1 MLVLPRRRRAK
12 AANLAFQALHGL
24 GRRVK
29 RFRPARLLIRVS
41 AISVHLLFGRARVVS
56 LGARTHR
63 NVSTPPCSATAVC
76 HVYYPE
82 LFDELFEA
90 ANRAPFVK
98 RLVVTC
104 PHEKYH
110 VVSEKIVACEKL
122 NPHILMTVVAHE
134 NSGKDIVPFLRV
146 LQHPWVQAADLVL
159 KIHSK
164 RSPHLPP
171 GKGEHWRK
179 SLLHGLSPLLESHRE
194 RLTHVLVSASSK
206 SEPHLVWPARW
217 AYSVESW
224 GSNRATAMS
233 LIRGHRHKTYGPIV
247 FPAGSMFWC
256 NRAFVS
262 ELSGLNTQIDLQ
274 RFASTEPLLDGTLA
288 HGIERFIGLLAIASG
303 RISLTV

>member
-1 MLVLPRRRRAK
+1 MRMLSRRRRAK
-12 AANLAFQALHGL
+12 AANLAFRALHGL

-41 AISVHLLFGRARVVS
+41 AISVHLLSGRARVVS
-56 LGARTHR
+56 LRAKTYR
-63 NVSTPPCSATAVC
+63 NIDTEPCSATAVC

-90 ANRAPFVK
+90 ATRAPFVK

-110 VVSEKIVACEKL
+110 VVSERVVTCAKL
-122 NPHILMTVVAHE
+122 NPHILLTVEAHE
-134 NSGKDIVPFLRV
+134 NSGRDIVPFLKV
-146 LQHPWVQAADLVL
+146 LQHPWVQDANLVL

-171 GKGEHWRK
+171 GKGEYWRK
-179 SLLHGLSPLLESHRE
+179 SLLHGLSPLSESQRE
-194 RLTHVLVSASSK
+194 RLALVLRSACSK
-206 SEPHLVWPARW
+206 STPHLIWPARW

-233 LIRGHRHKTYGPIV
+233 LIRGHRHKARGPIV

-256 NRAFVS
+256 NRSLIA
-262 ELSGLNTQIDLQ
+262 ELSDFTSQTVLQ
-274 RFASTEPLLDGTLA
+274 QFGATEPLLDGTLA

>member
-1 MLVLPRRRRAK
+1 MLPRRRRAITGNF
-12 AANLAFQALHGL
+12 ARPALHGL
-24 GRRVK
+24 GRRFK

-56 LGARTHR
+56 LGARTQR
-63 NVSTPPCSATAVC
+63 NISTPPCSATAVC
-76 HVYYPE
+76 HVYYPK

-90 ANRAPFVK
+90 ATRAPFVN

-110 VVSEKIVACEKL
+110 VVSERVVTCTKL
-122 NPHILMTVVAHE
+122 NPHILITVEAHE
-134 NSGKDIVPFLRV
+134 NSGRDIVPFLKV
-146 LQHPWVQAADLVL
+146 LQHPWVQDADLVL

-164 RSPHLPP
+164 RSPHLPA
-171 GKGEHWRK
+171 GKGEYWRK
-179 SLLHGLSPLLESHRE
+179 SLLHGLSPLPESHRV
-194 RLTHVLVSASSK
+194 RLANVLGSAISTSV
-206 SEPHLVWPARW
+206 PHLVWPARW

-233 LIRGHRHKTYGPIV
+233 LIRGHRHKARGPIV

-256 NRAFVS
+256 NRSLIA
-262 ELSGLNTQIDLQ
+262 ELSDFTSQTVLQ
-274 RFASTEPLLDGTLA
+274 QFGATEPLLDGTLA